1 MNLFS
6 LFLHQTSVY
15 RNGAKNPHRGHWKKA
30 EERIGVNV
38 ASAALSDPAA
48 AAVAA
53 GAAAATSTADAAA
66 TASVGVGAAATLITA
81 ATPGG
86 RFWRCLISGVPSVVA
101 LFRGKPSR
109 IWRVCFC

>member
-53 GAAAATSTADAAA
+53 AAAAATSTADAAA
-66 TASVGVGAAATLITA
+66 TPKRRRRRRCHSYYCGDA
-81 ATPGG
+81 G
-86 RFWRCLISGVPSVVA
+86 RPLLA
-101 LFRGKPSR
+101 LFNLWGPICCCPFPRKT
-109 IWRVCFC
+109 I